1 MDDIKETLWKNSL
14 FSDYKDSNVEIDKET
29 DDITEKMKKFNKRKR
44 YKENFKNIEELR
56 NIYDVKENFKESKK
70 KKKIEKENFTET
82 DEKKEIKEKKETD
95 EKKDKTKNKVKRE
108 GFSSGLES
116 PKKPE
121 KSSDNDFMTY
131 LYVWISY
138 LIENC
143 YFYTMYIYV
152 IFNYSIYNFCYNL
165 TKQYSY
171 NDINSGNSGKIL
183 NLDVSNKGLVDDI
196 SSEFGP
202 GKKSSENDDADYENQ
217 NYNETQIENDA
228 TILSEIIISIIIFPI
243 LVIMTY
249 NWFYLICYYDENSSE
264 CIDKEC
270 PENNIKFICCRPAH
284 DFFRTPLT
292 WGTEYM
298 VNFFLDFLL
307 VPLSII
313 DKLIL
318 GTKVNFFNPIDA
330 YKKEEYS
337 KYDLAF
343 TLPCLIFLIDNFL
356 KSINLPSKI
365 LQKFVMG
372 ILSFFILYKM
382 SLFSSIN
389 SVIKNENSFPLILC
403 YIIAGIYFVY
413 TSVRFLF
420 MDLRDIFF
428 GDPTNGKDPLVKS
441 PGPVILVLSILLACI
456 IYFFSRLI
464 IFLLSLKISFLIL
477 IIYFWFHSLFGIF
490 WYKITKGD
498 DKIPITFEDKLMD
511 MNMFINSDINFLKK
525 NTECKE
531 SNVLMNIFKFII
543 YSLLNNFFVIF
554 FISLLS
560 INITSCYNIESINIQ
575 LGTIYFLSFLII
587 LCLFKIFF
595 FTSYS

>member
-14 FSDYKDSNVEIDKET
+14 FSDYKESNVEIDRET

-44 YKENFKNIEELR
+44 YKENFKNIEELQ
-56 NIYDVKENFKESKK
+56 NIYDVKDNFTESKK
-70 KKKIEKENFTET
+70 KKKIEKENFTESKKKKKI
-82 DEKKEIKEKKETD
+82 EKENFKEKKE
-95 EKKDKTKNKVKRE
+95 KTKNKE

-116 PKKPE
+116 LKKPDN
-121 KSSDNDFMTY
+121 SSDNDFMTY
-131 LYVWISY
+131 IYNWVSY
-138 LIENC
+138 LIDNC

-165 TKQYSY
+165 TKQYS
-171 NDINSGNSGKIL
+171 NTDIDSNNSDNIL
-183 NLDVSNKGLVDDI
+183 NLDVSNKALVDDI

-202 GKKSSENDDADYENQ
+202 GKKSPKNNDDEKQ

-228 TILSEIIISIIIFPI
+228 TILSDIIISIIIFPL

-249 NWFYLICYYDENSSE
+249 NWFYLICYYDENSTE

-292 WGTEYM
+292 WGTEFM

-307 VPLSII
+307 VPLSIM

-330 YKKEEYS
+330 YKKEDYA

-343 TLPCLIFLIDNFL
+343 TLPCLIFTIDNFL

-382 SLFSSIN
+382 SIFSSIN
-389 SVIKNENSFPLILC
+389 SVINNENSFPLILC
-403 YIIAGIYFVY
+403 YIIAGLYFVY
-413 TSVRFLF
+413 TSLRFIF

-428 GDPTNGKDPLVKS
+428 GDPLNDKEPLVKS
-441 PGPVILVLSILLACI
+441 PGPVILVLSVLLACI

-498 DKIPITFEDKLMD
+498 QKLPITFEDKLID

-525 NTECKE
+525 NTDCKE
-531 SNVLMNIFKFII
+531 SNILMNIFKFII

-554 FISLLS
+554 FISLLLANMS
-560 INITSCYNIESINIQ
+560 SCYNIESTNIQ
-575 LGTIYFLSFLII
+575 FGTIYFLFFLIV
-587 LCLFKIFF
+587 LCLLKIFF